1 MSRWRLA
8 VGAAALLVLC
18 VPLFAVWRIRG
29 LEQAGWL
36 AAILALAPLV
46 VTTVGW
52 IGRQGDAPD
61 STEGVDAAAA
71 DLVAVVR
78 RDWRA
83 EAANRELLGPEPVLS
98 VRWSAAPADLADH
111 REVVFGRR
119 SRRFRMDG
127 DALRVV
133 EALERVP
140 TRRLV
145 ILGAPGAGK
154 TALAVLL
161 TLGLLEKHEEGDP
174 VPVIFSLASW
184 DPAEELKT
192 WLVRRLEEDYGFLQR
207 SSKYGKDAA
216 RRLLEEGRITPI
228 LDGLDEIES
237 SSSPLAMTAL
247 NRSSVL
253 DGGVVLTCR
262 MEEFRAVVESGDVLT
277 GAAVVELEPLR
288 PREVVDF
295 LRKKVPHGS
304 HAQRWEPLLAALEG
318 GADQPLSQALS
329 VPLMVSLA
337 RTVYDSPSS
346 DPADLTDRQRF
357 PDKEAVEEHLLEK
370 FVTAAFGGTAGD
382 PARTAR
388 AERARERLA
397 FLARHMDDLGS
408 RDLRWWAIAR
418 RTPRWRATILAGTVG
433 GALLEAPTGAGRSSL
448 TDFVDS
454 MARSRLLGD
463 RAVLATVC
471 GYLFTILL
479 VGFLVHIALNPHEPA
494 RLNLRFKVT
503 KPGFGNLG
511 WSDLRL
517 FVWVVLMLALPFF
530 ALVEAGDIAKSGFS
544 ADFSAPYLLGVAI
557 GSVVAS
563 ALIISALVLTL
574 GTVGWVAGWIFKL
587 EPHSSASSP
596 GSSLKDDR
604 ALAFFISGLTTLL
617 TFLVAL
623 AGLGSETSAA
633 GVAWRL
639 TSALGSGL
647 VFGLAMSAFACAW
660 PSYTLS
666 RLWYALRGRL
676 PWRLMGFLEE
686 AHARG
691 VLRRIGSIYQFR
703 HARLQ
708 GRLVQDAAN
717 SGGP

>member
-18 VPLFAVWRIRG
+18 VPLFALWRIRG

-36 AAILALAPLV
+36 AAILALAPLAIAV
-46 VTTVGW
+46 VRW
-52 IGRQGDAPD
+52 IGGQGEAPA
-61 STEGVDAAAA
+61 SAEGVAAAAA

-78 RDWRA
+78 GDWRA
-83 EAANRELLGPEPVLS
+83 EAASRELLGPEPVLS

-207 SSKYGKDAA
+207 ASRYGKDVA

-288 PREVVDF
+288 PREVVEF
-295 LRKKVPHGS
+295 LRKKVPHGA
-304 HAQRWEPLLAALEG
+304 HAQRWEPLLAALES
-318 GADQPLSQALS
+318 GADRPLAQALS

-346 DPADLTDRQRF
+346 DPADLTDRRRF

-370 FVTAAFGGTAGD
+370 FVTAAFGGTASD
-382 PARTAR
+382 AAR
-388 AERARERLA
+388 AERARGRLA

-418 RTPRWRATILAGTVG
+418 RAPRRRAALLAGTVG
-433 GALLEAPTGAGRSSL
+433 GALLEALSGAGESSL
-448 TDFVDS
+448 TDFVDA
-454 MARSRLLGD
+454 MARSPLLGD

-471 GYLFTILL
+471 GYLFSIVL
-479 VGFLVHIALNPHEPA
+479 VGFLVRIAFNPHEPA
-494 RLNLRFKVT
+494 RLNFRFKVT
-503 KPGFGNLG
+503 KPRLGNLG

-517 FVWVVLMLALPFF
+517 FAGVTFGLSIPFF
-530 ALVEAGDIAKSGFS
+530 ALAVAGDIAKSGFS
-544 ADFSAPYLLGVAI
+544 ANLSGSYLLGTAF

-563 ALIISALVLTL
+563 ALIVSGFALVL
-574 GTVGWVAGWIFKL
+574 GTVGWVAGWMFKL

-596 GSSLKDDR
+596 LSSLKDDR
-604 ALAFFISGLTTLL
+604 ALAFFLSGFTALL

-633 GVAWRL
+633 GAAWRL
-639 TSALGSGL
+639 VSALGSG
-647 VFGLAMSAFACAW
+647 VAFGLAMSAFACAW

-717 SGGP
+717 PGGP